1 MASMLL
7 KAMETTAARLDAFTE
22 RVGRVV
28 SYMMLTTVL
37 ICFANVCLRY
47 AFDVGLVW
55 LQESFVWSH
64 TLAIML
70 GSGFA
75 LMRGGFVLVDTF
87 YNRIGDRGKAVV
99 DLFGTLAF
107 MGPFLWMMA
116 YYGWP
121 FFHSSWQMGERSAYQ
136 TGLGGLYVLKG
147 SLLVFVLL
155 VGFQGAAIALRSLV
169 TILAGAHKGAKAE
182 PVEGISK

>member
-1 MASMLL
+1 MSGDLIST
-7 KAMETTAARLDAFTE
+7 MESLAVRLDAFTS
-22 RVGRVV
+22 RVGRTV
-28 SYMMLTTVL
+28 SYLMLTTVL

-64 TLAIML
+64 TFAIML

-75 LMRGGFVLVDTF
+75 LLRGGFVRVDTF
-87 YNRIGDRGKAVV
+87 YNRMGSRGQALT
-99 DLFGTLAF
+99 DLFGTVVF

-121 FFHSSWQMGERSAYQ
+121 FFYSSWQMGERSAYE
-136 TGLGGLYVLKG
+136 TGLGGLYILKA

-155 VGFQGAAIALRSLV
+155 VGLQGLAIALRCVLTLATGIDHRATAPKV
-169 TILAGAHKGAKAE
+169 TDAT
-182 PVEGISK
+182 

>member
-1 MASMLL
+1 MASASM
-7 KAMETTAARLDAFTE
+7 TAVQTVADRLDAFTSG
-22 RVGRVV
+22 VGRVV
-28 SYMMLTTVL
+28 AYLMLMTVL
-37 ICFANVCLRY
+37 ICFTNVCLRY
-47 AFDVGLVW
+47 AFGIGLVW

-70 GSGFA
+70 GSSFA
-75 LMRGGFVLVDTF
+75 LLRGGFVRVDTF
-87 YNRIGDRGKAVV
+87 YNRMGHRGQAMV

-121 FFHSSWQMGERSAYQ
+121 FFYSSWQMGERSAYQ
-136 TGLGGLYVLKG
+136 TGLGALYLLKG

-155 VGFQGAAIALRSLV
+155 VGLQGVAIALRSLLTIV
-169 TILAGAHKGAKAE
+169 T
-182 PVEGISK
+182 GIDHSASARQVQDVT